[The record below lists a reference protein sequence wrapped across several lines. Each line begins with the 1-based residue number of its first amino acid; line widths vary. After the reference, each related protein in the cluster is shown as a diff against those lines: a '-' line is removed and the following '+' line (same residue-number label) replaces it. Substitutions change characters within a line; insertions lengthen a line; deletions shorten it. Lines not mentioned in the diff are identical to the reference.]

1 MLLEHLKH
9 PLGDTWAHHRTDI
22 IKYTGLVLLAL
33 ILLLALYQ
41 PPTDPVLLELFRVVE
56 KLGVIIAAV
65 SLTLSVYKLITD
77 HNYPKSIWLD
87 AFLYPVNLCL
97 LTLIIIGHL

>member
-9 PLGDTWAHHRTDI
+9 PLGDSWAHHRADI
-22 IKYTGLVLLAL
+22 IKYTGLALLAL

-41 PPTDPVLLELFRVVE
+41 PPTDPVLLELFRIVE
-56 KLGVIIAAV
+56 KLGVIIATV

-87 AFLYPVNLCL
+87 AFLYPINLCL
-97 LTLIIIGHL
+97 LALIVIGHL

>member
-1 MLLEHLKH
+1 MLFEDLKH
-9 PLGDTWAHHRTDI
+9 PLGTTWAHHRADI

-41 PPTDPVLLELFRVVE
+41 PPADPVLLELFRVIE

-87 AFLYPVNLCL
+87 AFLYPVNICL